1 SARERME
8 LAEVE
13 LIQQSWQP
21 VNCSPLEYGT
31 FLLARLFAMEAGLLL
46 LFQYEGLQFSSP
58 EDCLPSSEFLDHI
71 RKVMLVIN
79 TVNYFHHLGRKH
91 WAVSMKLISFLLGIR
106 ALPLFRSPDLGPA
119 HLGTPPQHPPI
130 LPPYPLFSEFSSL
143 VCPLLES
150 QNC

>member
-1 SARERME
+1 ME

-79 TVNYFHHLGRKH
+79 TNYFHHLGRKH
-91 WAVSMKLISFLLGIR
+91 WAVSMKLISFLVPVLSLDAGEVSPPAFTPATQAAWNQLYR
-106 ALPLFRSPDLGPA
+106 AVVQARMAWGAGGERL
-119 HLGTPPQHPPI
+119 
-130 LPPYPLFSEFSSL
+130 
-143 VCPLLES
+143 
-150 QNC
+150 